1 MGEQQQ
7 HLACLFPQRLRNHIS
22 NDPCWR
28 DLVKQCWCESPWER
42 AAASSAKPQRR
53 GRGQLPPLIQ
63 SKTSSL
69 AERIRG
75 GWWRWWGGTAGSLCY
90 YPKSSTF
97 RQKPLLLWTS
107 QTVWQQTDLHHR
119 FSRRRQVDRWGSTG
133 PVTNIWVCSASVS
146 HRSQMHPVF
155 IFLEY
160 LNPPGESAHADTNL
174 QNINLYYFTLQMLFK
189 APHVRRREHTD
200 VFIRNMCKQSLTH
213 GITWDLLWCWRH
225 FMFSSCFHYWFRLNV
240 NNLM

>member
-53 GRGQLPPLIQ
+53 GRGQPPPLIQ

-97 RQKPLLLWTS
+97 RQKPCSEHLRLSDSRLISITGS
-107 QTVWQQTDLHHR
+107 VGGVRLTDEARL
-119 FSRRRQVDRWGSTG
+119 
-133 PVTNIWVCSASVS
+133 A
-146 HRSQMHPVF
+146 
-155 IFLEY
+155 
-160 LNPPGESAHADTNL
+160 
-174 QNINLYYFTLQMLFK
+174 
-189 APHVRRREHTD
+189 
-200 VFIRNMCKQSLTH
+200 QSLTSECVQ
-213 GITWDLLWCWRH
+213 LLSHTEAKCILFLFFW
-225 FMFSSCFHYWFRLNV
+225 NI
-240 NNLM
+240 

>member
-53 GRGQLPPLIQ
+53 GRGQPPPLIQ

-119 FSRRRQVDRWGSTG
+119 FSRRRQVDRWGDTWYH
-133 PVTNIWVCSASVS
+133 VRSAVMLKAF
-146 HRSQMHPVF
+146 HVF
-155 IFLEY
+155 IL
-160 LNPPGESAHADTNL
+160 LSLLIQA
-174 QNINLYYFTLQMLFK
+174 K
-189 APHVRRREHTD
+189 
-200 VFIRNMCKQSLTH
+200 CKQPNVKYVCVLYTESNKLHAIRSLLVCVCTLNN
-213 GITWDLLWCWRH
+213 GW
-225 FMFSSCFHYWFRLNV
+225 FSLD
-240 NNLM
+240 